1 MKDAATSVLTREK
14 SSSLSELFSVEL
26 KFTIDTL
33 NKSFSTIIK
42 PKFLQK
48 PGIKKQTF
56 NKENLLISSKTGC
69 YIYGISLDTEACGE
83 HDRWFDFIVETEH
96 LFIRNIYTEDDLEQ
110 MENVKNTCNY
120 YASFEKFIELVPIVE
135 RLTLMKCMYILV
147 KLRMP

>member
-1 MKDAATSVLTREK
+1 MSVLTREK

-26 KFTIDTL
+26 KSTIDTL

-42 PKFLQK
+42 PRCLEEAD
-48 PGIKKQTF
+48 IEKQTF
-56 NKENLLISSKTGC
+56 IKENLLIPSKTSC
-69 YIYGISLDTEACGE
+69 YIFGILLDVEPCGE

-96 LFIRNIYTEDDLEQ
+96 LFIRNIYIEDDLEQ

-120 YASFEKFIELVPIVE
+120 YASFEKFVELVPIVE

>member
-1 MKDAATSVLTREK
+1 MSVLTREK

-26 KFTIDTL
+26 KSTIDTL

-42 PKFLQK
+42 PKCLEEAD
-48 PGIKKQTF
+48 IEKQTF
-56 NKENLLISSKTGC
+56 IKENLLIPSKTSC
-69 YIYGISLDTEACGE
+69 YIFGILLDVEPCGE

-96 LFIRNIYTEDDLEQ
+96 LFIRNIYIEDDLEQ

-120 YASFEKFIELVPIVE
+120 YASFEIFVELVPIVE
-135 RLTLMKCMYILV
+135 RLNLMKCMYILV

>member
-1 MKDAATSVLTREK
+1 MSVLTREK

-26 KFTIDTL
+26 KSTIDTL

-42 PKFLQK
+42 PKCLEEAD
-48 PGIKKQTF
+48 IEKQTF
-56 NKENLLISSKTGC
+56 IKENLLIPSKTSC
-69 YIYGISLDTEACGE
+69 YIFGILLDVEPCGE

-96 LFIRNIYTEDDLEQ
+96 LFIRNIYIEDDLEQ

-120 YASFEKFIELVPIVE
+120 YASFEIFVELVLIVE
-135 RLTLMKCMYILV
+135 RLNLMKCMYILV